1 MASII
6 VSAHQRNNGIDY
18 LNALGLARRTLKH
31 GKSLSPV
38 DEIALKVAK
47 AYHKWLK
54 GNGKANTKETLEE
67 FYTDHCKV
75 RLAKDGNEVTGGY
88 VVLHRELIGLF
99 SNRKG
104 MGDWLVQMAIKDGAD
119 HLDCFDGHLP
129 EFYAKH
135 GFRVHDRAANWA
147 PGEPD
152 VVFMNCW
159 SL

>member
-6 VSAHQRNNGIDY
+6 VSARKHSNGY
-18 LNALGLARRTLKH
+18 LNELGLARRTLKH
-31 GKSLSPV
+31 GKSLSTV
-38 DEIALKVAK
+38 AEIALKVAQ
-47 AYHKWLK
+47 AYHAWLQ
-54 GNGKANTKETLEE
+54 GNCKDNTVEALEE

-75 RLAKDGNEVTGGY
+75 RLAKDGNDVTGGY
-88 VVLHRELIGLF
+88 VVLHHELIGLF

-104 MGDWLVQMAIKDGAD
+104 MGDWLVQMAIKDGAE
-119 HLDCFDGHLP
+119 HLDCFDGHLT

-135 GFRVHDRAANWA
+135 GFRVHARAANWT

-152 VVFMNCW
+152 VVFMNCR